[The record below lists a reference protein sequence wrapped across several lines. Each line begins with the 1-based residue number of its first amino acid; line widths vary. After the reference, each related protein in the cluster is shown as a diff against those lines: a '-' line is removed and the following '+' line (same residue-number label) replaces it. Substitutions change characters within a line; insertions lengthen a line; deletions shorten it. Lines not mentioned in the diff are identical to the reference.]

1 MRDERS
7 LVQVMVSRSYL
18 TPCVICDEKLCGKA
32 LSCMVCEDKYH
43 PWCFKARDQMLF
55 GHPLHSDHMII
66 ISLKSRG
73 SECIA
78 CKLKIVE
85 YGYHCE
91 ICKVNFHVKCIKGV
105 QVSGIGSHKHTLYNF
120 LMDDNSQFTPT
131 CNVCARLCGVSLY
144 GCIDCNF
151 SAHVEC
157 IGFPI
162 NVKNQRH
169 RHIVTQMYSM
179 FNDRKCCFLCGSKGR
194 DWMYSCKNC
203 SLVFHM
209 ECIIPMVKS

>member
-1 MRDERS
+1 
-7 LVQVMVSRSYL
+7 
-18 TPCVICDEKLCGKA
+18 
-32 LSCMVCEDKYH
+32 
-43 PWCFKARDQMLF
+43 
-55 GHPLHSDHMII
+55 
-66 ISLKSRG
+66 
-73 SECIA
+73 
-78 CKLKIVE
+78 
-85 YGYHCE
+85 
-91 ICKVNFHVKCIKGV
+91 
-105 QVSGIGSHKHTLYNF
+105 
-120 LMDDNSQFTPT
+120 MDDNSQFTPT

-209 ECIIPMVKS
+209 ECIIPMGYRKAAGEEKEQQQISIVDIDLQKLLGPKIEYQFV